1 MARLLAEQARRDLIA
16 IFNRYTLLAAVA
28 HWNGRAKMSSV
39 QVENKKTID
48 TAVRSLSGAKVSPS
62 YMAHVV
68 LRTTQK
74 SVLMH
79 WYSTVLGAEPVFDS
93 DIVSFMTFDQ
103 EHHRLAIADVEFE
116 GKEVEGMATV
126 DHIAYSMASLEDLL
140 NTYVRLK
147 AEGILPVWPINH
159 GPSISLY
166 YRDPDGNHIELQADT
181 FPTLAECKEYIA
193 QSSEFRADPIGVEF
207 EPDALVDA
215 YETGMP
221 LIEIF
226 KRGTLPPPKIEPSRT
241 FGPACRTRLL
251 TMQG

>member
-1 MARLLAEQARRDLIA
+1 
-16 IFNRYTLLAAVA
+16 
-28 HWNGRAKMSSV
+28 MSSV

-93 DIVSFMTFDQ
+93 GIVSFMTFDQ

-116 GKEVEGMATV
+116 VKKVEGMATV

-140 NTYVRLK
+140 NTYIRLK

-159 GPSISLY
+159 GPTISLY
-166 YRDPDGNHIELQADT
+166 YRDPDGNHVELQADA

-193 QSSEFRADPIGVEF
+193 KSTEFRADPIGVEF
-207 EPDALVDA
+207 EPDALIDA
-215 YETGMP
+215 YEAGMP
-221 LIEIF
+221 LKEIF

-241 FGPACRTRLL
+241 FGPGWQTSLL